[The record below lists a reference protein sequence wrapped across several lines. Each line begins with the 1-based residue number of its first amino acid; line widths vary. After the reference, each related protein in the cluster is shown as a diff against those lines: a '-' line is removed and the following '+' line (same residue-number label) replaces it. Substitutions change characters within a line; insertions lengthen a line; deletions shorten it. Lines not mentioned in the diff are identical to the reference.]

1 MLTKIENSELLTGKE
16 AREKYADK
24 YFIFHS
30 EEIENMLYGQYHQD
44 TSLVTVR
51 YTADEK
57 MEFMQL
63 SEDERLAPGNGLDLG
78 IYMETE
84 IQIGAIVYG

>member
-1 MLTKIENSELLTGKE
+1 MLTKIENPELLTGKE
-16 AREKYADK
+16 AREKYAKK

-30 EEIENMLYGQYHQD
+30 EETENMLYGQFHRD
-44 TSLVTVR
+44 TSLVTVL
-51 YTADEK
+51 YTADDQ

-63 SEDERLAPGNGLDLG
+63 SEDERLAPGYGLGVGD
-78 IYMETE
+78 YTESE

>member
-1 MLTKIENSELLTGKE
+1 MLTKIENPELLTGME
-16 AREKYADK
+16 AREKYAKK

-30 EEIENMLYGQYHQD
+30 EETENMLYDQYNQD
-44 TSLVTVR
+44 TSLITVR
-51 YTADEK
+51 YTADDQ

-63 SEDERLAPGNGLDLG
+63 PAKERLAPGNGFG
-78 IYMETE
+78 VGEYAESE

>member
-1 MLTKIENSELLTGKE
+1 MLTKIENPELLTGLE
-16 AREKYADK
+16 AREKYARK

-30 EEIENMLYGQYHQD
+30 EETENMLYDKFHQD
-44 TSLVTVR
+44 TSLVTVL

-57 MEFMQL
+57 KEFMQL
-63 SEDERLAPGNGLDLG
+63 SEDERLAPGTGLGVGD
-78 IYMETE
+78 YTESE